1 MLYRFCSAR
10 LKDMFCLDC
19 MKLEKILFL
28 DVETVS
34 QVKSYSELNE
44 NMATLWNEKYDQIKK
59 RSLYKY
65 EEESDA
71 LSSLP
76 DMGLFAEFGK
86 IICISVG
93 FLYKQTEEDEKW
105 SFRVRSITSDNENV
119 ILQQFIELLQDV
131 VKKEFL
137 VCGHNIKEFDV
148 PYIARRLIINNIPLP
163 KFFLKLKGKPWNNP
177 LLDTM
182 DLWKFG
188 DYKHYTSLNL
198 LCETLGIKSPKEEMS
213 GKDVYQIYYQD
224 HNLDRIAYYCENDV
238 IATAQVYLKLN
249 GKKIIEETN
258 IERVYSL
265 ESKGKSQQN
274 KITPL

>member
-1 MLYRFCSAR
+1 MSCKFENVFCF
-10 LKDMFCLDC
+10 DN

-59 RSLYKY
+59 RTVYKY

-86 IICISVG
+86 IVCISVG
-93 FLYKQTEEDEKW
+93 FLYKQTEQDEDW
-105 SFRVRSITSDNENV
+105 FFRVRSIVSDSEIV
-119 ILQQFIELLQDV
+119 ILQQFTDLLKDLSS
-131 VKKEFL
+131 KDFL
-137 VCGHNIKEFDV
+137 VCGHNIKEFDI

-163 KFFLKLKGKPWNNP
+163 QFFLKLKGKPWDSP
-177 LLDTM
+177 LIDTM

-188 DYKHYTSLNL
+188 DYKHFTSLNL
-198 LCETLGIKSPKEEMS
+198 LCETLGIKSPKEEMD
-213 GKDVYQIYYQD
+213 GKDVYQVYYYD
-224 HNLDRIAYYCENDV
+224 HNLKRIAYYCENDV

-249 GKKIIEETN
+249 GKKVIEETN
-258 IERVYSL
+258 IERVIV
-265 ESKGKSQQN
+265 E
-274 KITPL
+274 

>member
-1 MLYRFCSAR
+1 MPYKFCPVCLRDVLCLYN
-10 LKDMFCLDC
+10 

-44 NMATLWNEKYDQIKK
+44 SMATLWNEKYDQIKK
-59 RSLYKY
+59 RSFYKY

-93 FLYKQTEEDEKW
+93 FLYKRTERDEEW
-105 SFRVRSITSDNENV
+105 SFRVRSIVSDCEQN
-119 ILQQFIELLQDV
+119 ILQQFIELLQSLSYKD
-131 VKKEFL
+131 FL

-163 KFFLKLKGKPWNNP
+163 KFFFKLKGKPWDSP
-177 LLDTM
+177 LIDTM

-198 LCETLGIKSPKEEMS
+198 LCETLGIKSPKDEMS
-213 GKDVYQIYYQD
+213 GKDVYQVYYHD
-224 HNLDRIAYYCENDV
+224 HNLERIAYYCENDV

-249 GKKIIEETN
+249 GKKVIEEIN
-258 IERVYSL
+258 IERV
-265 ESKGKSQQN
+265 
-274 KITPL
+274 